1 MFPENGGF
9 FPKLAENHITLV
21 KLQTNYSFYATRGIS
36 KNSKIRLSLIQK
48 RKQKENLSRFLFI
61 LVIKFLK
68 DG

>member
-21 KLQTNYSFYATRGIS
+21 KLQTKYSFYATRGIS

-48 RKQKENLSRFLFI
+48 RKQKENLSRFVFI